1 MPLSSDLAVNRLKLS
16 NTAGKTTVNTGGVGL
31 CFFIPKSK
39 TSLTMRNFFGEN
51 PPWADPYNF
60 ADYVFVYY
68 DKNLYTTSPV
78 ILDVP
83 ESQGLGM
90 QAIIADVLIGDGVVD
105 AMTGDPVSGIV
116 YLAISTFAH
125 DIGNVPLPSSAFMV
139 QSLNPNTD
147 VELSNGNRGYGLI
160 QQA

>member
-16 NTAGKTTVNTGGVGL
+16 NTAGKTTINTGGGGF

-51 PPWADPYNF
+51 PPWADPYSF
-60 ADYVFVYY
+60 SDYVNCYY
-68 DKNLYTTSPV
+68 DKNFSSTSPV

-83 ESQGLGM
+83 ESQDMYM
-90 QAIIADVLIGDGVVD
+90 QSIIADVGIGDGVVD

-116 YLAISTFAH
+116 YLNITTFAH
-125 DIGNVPLPSSAFMV
+125 DIGNVPLPSNAFAV
-139 QSLNPNTD
+139 QSLNYNTD

-160 QQA
+160 QSA